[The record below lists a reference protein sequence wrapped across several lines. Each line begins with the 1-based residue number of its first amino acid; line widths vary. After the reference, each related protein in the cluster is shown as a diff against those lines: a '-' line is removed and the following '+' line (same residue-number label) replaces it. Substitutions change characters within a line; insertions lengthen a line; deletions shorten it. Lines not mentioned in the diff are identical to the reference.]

1 MKLSQHLFLC
11 IGLFR
16 FCLQRN
22 TVLNTKET
30 LKVLPLS
37 DRLAAENSQFSWC
50 DEYDI
55 KIAPVIALVLLFDS
69 RSKTALSAYVV
80 CQSYFTWT
88 SRAWSLMIKKQWWGT
103 GVRGMRGGGARG
115 PIKAN
120 LYFLHSL
127 LDATLFQVDLFIHLL
142 GVEGYN
148 NEGLVLHAHN

>member
-16 FCLQRN
+16 FFLQRN

-50 DEYDI
+50 DECDI

-88 SRAWSLMIKKQWWGT
+88 SRAWSLMIKNQWWGT
-103 GVRGMRGGGARG
+103 GVRRWWCSRAYQGE
-115 PIKAN
+115 P
-120 LYFLHSL
+120 L
-127 LDATLFQVDLFIHLL
+127 LSTFPFGCNPFPSRFIHTPP
-142 GVEGYN
+142 GSG
-148 NEGLVLHAHN
+148 GL